1 MEVLGNMG
9 RSVSLPCNTT
19 SSPGRTVTL
28 VMWFKGVAEDPI
40 YSLDMRHVQVRCLIE
55 LQTMVPERRLRKGF
69 TIAEKAPTR
78 TLFWSEALTTLEGP
92 FSVIVEL
99 RVIFAN
105 VRFV

>member
-40 YSLDMRHVQVRCLIE
+40 YSLDMRHVQVSFRAANEGYAKIS
-55 LQTMVPERRLRKGF
+55 QSQRRQG
-69 TIAEKAPTR
+69 
-78 TLFWSEALTTLEGP
+78 SY
-92 FSVIVEL
+92 
-99 RVIFAN
+99 
-105 VRFV
+105 

>member
-40 YSLDMRHVQVRCLIE
+40 YSLDMRHVQVQCLVE
-55 LQTMVPERRLRKGF
+55 LQTMVPEDYAKVSQSQRRPL
-69 TIAEKAPTR
+69 
-78 TLFWSEALTTLEGP
+78 LGP
-92 FSVIVEL
+92 SSG
-99 RVIFAN
+99 
-105 VRFV
+105 